1 DLSTAVRV
9 LKSKHWSV
17 PMAIQA
23 YYEPGY
29 AEQLDSGP
37 PLPPLA
43 AEQEPQSQLRRRRAA
58 ASDEPSSEPHRAPQQ
73 TPQVGFSWRP
83 LFIWP
88 LDLVFKAAQ
97 LIIRLVL
104 GLLGLQHIAS
114 QGVPRQLQQQ
124 IATETS
130 TQYFDHTFGS
140 THPEF
145 FTGTF
150 AQAQAQA
157 LRDSACLV
165 AVVWSRHHDD
175 TALFARALQ
184 HERLMQLLADGF
196 VLWLGDVATGEAAGM
211 GLVVGAAA
219 YPFVAVLVPKE
230 EDAGAMRVVARC
242 SGVPSRR
249 SAAALADALAE
260 LIRVPVERHGQAMRA
275 ARRRREEQ
283 AEARRILEQ
292 QDSAYQAS
300 LARDRLRVEEARLRE
315 VQEQQRLQGQQDE
328 QRRREQWRWATF
340 GRLQR
345 QKKET
350 QEEAAA
356 AAAKGGEPQVGR
368 VGLRLE
374 DGERA
379 VLMVRAQDSVQ
390 SLFDFVETRAVACEW
405 ERVRETPFGPLHA
418 VHVPEGYVH
427 EHDFVLVSQFPRA
440 VFDDRAASLG
450 EALAAKGLWPS
461 AALIVEPL
469 FEPET

>member
-1 DLSTAVRV
+1 
-9 LKSKHWSV
+9 
-17 PMAIQA
+17 
-23 YYEPGY
+23 
-29 AEQLDSGP
+29 QLDSGP
-37 PLPPLA
+37 PLSPLA
-43 AEQEPQSQLRRRRAA
+43 AEEESQLQSQSQLRRRRAA

-88 LDLVFKAAQ
+88 LDLVFKAVQ

-104 GLLGLQHIAS
+104 GVLGLQHIAS

-165 AVVWSRHHDD
+165 AVFWSKHHDD

-196 VLWLGDVATGEAAGM
+196 VLWLGDVATEEAAGV
-211 GLVVGAAA
+211 GLVVGAVA

-242 SGVPSRR
+242 SGVPSRW
-249 SAAALADALAE
+249 SVAALADALAE

-315 VQEQQRLQGQQDE
+315 VQEQQRLQCEQDE

-345 QKKET
+345 QKDK
-350 QEEAAA
+350 QDEAAA
-356 AAAKGGEPQVGR
+356 AAVTAAVAKGGEPQVGR

-390 SLFDFVETRAVACEW
+390 GLFDFVETRAVACEW
-405 ERVRETPFGPLHA
+405 ERVRETPFGPLDA

-469 FEPET
+469 FEPEA